1 MTTAATGDEPA
12 ENAGMVGEEMS
23 GWLRGVDGF
32 EGMLMLYKPGTTV
45 GLTFWEGREVAERA
59 LPLRMQFLERI
70 ASVASVQIDDDRGL
84 RRRFGTDRSR
94 GRTDPPPKRSS

>member
-12 ENAGMVGEEMS
+12 ENATMVGEEMS
-23 GWLRGVDGF
+23 GWLRGVEGF
-32 EGMLMLYKPGTTV
+32 EGMLMLYRPGTTI

-70 ASVASVQIDDDRGL
+70 ASVASIQIDEIEAFDVAAARPVDRPAG
-84 RRRFGTDRSR
+84 
-94 GRTDPPPKRSS
+94 

>member
-1 MTTAATGDEPA
+1 MHVSVTTAATGDEPA

-32 EGMLMLYKPGTTV
+32 EGMLMLYRPGTTI

-59 LPLRMQFLERI
+59 LPLRMEFLERI
-70 ASVASVQIDDDRGL
+70 ASVASVQIDEIEAFDVASARPVARQD
-84 RRRFGTDRSR
+84 
-94 GRTDPPPKRSS
+94 